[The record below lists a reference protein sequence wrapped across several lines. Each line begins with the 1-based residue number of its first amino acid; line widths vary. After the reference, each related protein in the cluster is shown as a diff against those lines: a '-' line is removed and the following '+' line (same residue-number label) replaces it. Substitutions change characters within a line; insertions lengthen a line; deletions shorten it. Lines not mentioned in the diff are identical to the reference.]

1 MLSSD
6 RKTDAFSISRK
17 DFMGIFDEVKKH
29 VTVRAAMEQ
38 AGIVF
43 NRSNMC
49 KCPFH
54 QDKTASMKVKPN
66 DKKYFCFGCGEK
78 GDAIDFVS
86 KYYGLSLKD
95 AAMKICQDFG
105 LDYRPGRPYKAHRS
119 SGNKSN
125 GRIRAKPAKSPEQLF
140 MESCDHCYRVLC
152 YYLHLLEQWKIEYAP
167 RADQNED
174 WHPLFVEACQKIVYV
189 NYLLDILWDGTIEE
203 KAAFLKD
210 MGRKV
215 KELEERIS
223 KINRRTGT
231 YCEDSGKAA

>member
-1 MLSSD
+1 MLI
-6 RKTDAFSISRK
+6 FISGK
-17 DFMGIFDEVKKH
+17 DFMGVFDEVKKH

-43 NRSNMC
+43 NRNNMC

-66 DKKYFCFGCGEK
+66 DKKYYCFGCGEK

-86 KYYGLSLKD
+86 KFYGLSPLD
-95 AAMKICQDFG
+95 AAMKICHDFG
-105 LDYRPGRPYKAHRS
+105 LDYKPERPYKVHRS

-125 GRIRAKPAKSPEQLF
+125 RRIRAKPVKSPEQLF
-140 MESCDHCYRVLC
+140 MESCEHCYRVLC
-152 YYLHLLEQWKIEYAP
+152 DYLHLLEQWKTEYAP
-167 RADQNED
+167 RADNEQD
-174 WHPLFVEACQKIVYV
+174 RHSLFVDACQKTEYV
-189 NYLLDILWDGTIEE
+189 NFLLDILWDGTIEE

-215 KELEERIS
+215 KELEERINE
-223 KINRRTGT
+223 INERTGSD
-231 YCEDSGKAA
+231 CEGSGKAA